1 MGADSQDS
9 SQTESNAIEA
19 LSATIGDVITGVT
32 IPEPIQRNAIKA
44 FGRLCTALVEVP
56 AAVLEGVAAEK
67 RAESLARIKLIS
79 ATADQLAAHLK
90 VDPLLAEAAATR
102 YGARI
107 VRQQV
112 NLNRV
117 AAVAAGEVRAS
128 CTGERNKDQGTSSSA
143 TDELDA
149 DWLNTFEAEAAE
161 KSSEQMQMLFGK
173 ILAGEIRRPKSFSI
187 KTLRLISQ
195 LDTAAAQLFKRLC
208 SLSVSLQFPDGH
220 LLDVR
225 VPALGGNAA
234 SNAIQAYG
242 LSFDQLNILHEYGLV
257 ISDYNSY
264 MGYSPCIAHEM
275 TVALP
280 LVFEGK
286 QYRLVPKGER
296 QPGQDFRLHGIAL
309 SRAGREL
316 FPIVDIDPD
325 ERYSAALREFLDK
338 SGFTLQR
345 IGGGT

>member
-1 MGADSQDS
+1 MSTNNQITSHTEPNALEAIGAS
-9 SQTESNAIEA
+9 
-19 LSATIGDVITGVT
+19 IGEVITGTT

-44 FGRLCTALVEVP
+44 FGRLCSAIVEVP

-67 RAESLARIKLIS
+67 RAESQARIKLIS
-79 ATADQLAAHLK
+79 ETADQLAAQMK
-90 VDPLLAEAAATR
+90 VNPLLAAAAATR

-117 AAVAAGEVRAS
+117 AEVAAEEIKAS
-128 CTGERNKDQGTSSSA
+128 CTSGPIKDPGVSSSA
-143 TDELDA
+143 TTEIDT
-149 DWLNTFEAEAAE
+149 DWLNIFETEAAE

-195 LDTAAAQLFKRLC
+195 LDTAAAQIFKCLC
-208 SLSVSLQFPDGH
+208 SLSVSLQLPDGTLH
-220 LLDVR
+220 DVR

-242 LSFDQLNILHEYGLV
+242 LSFGQLNILQEYGLV

-264 MGYSPCIAHEM
+264 MNYSPCIAHEM
-275 TVALP
+275 KVAHP
-280 LVFEGK
+280 LVFEGQ
-286 QYRLVPKGER
+286 QYGLIPNIER
-296 QPGQDFRLHGIAL
+296 QPGQEFRLNGVAL

-316 FPIVDIDPD
+316 FPIVDINPD
-325 ERYSAALREFLDK
+325 ERYGAALRDFLNK
-338 SGFTLQR
+338 SGFTLQCL
-345 IGGGT
+345 GGAT